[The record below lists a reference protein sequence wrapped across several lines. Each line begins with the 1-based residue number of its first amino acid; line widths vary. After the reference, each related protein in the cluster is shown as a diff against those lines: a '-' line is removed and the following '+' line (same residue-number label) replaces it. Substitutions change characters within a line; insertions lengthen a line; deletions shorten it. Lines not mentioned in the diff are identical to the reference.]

1 MGKPMKFHSHSSAYT
16 KALKKG
22 LLISMGVLLM
32 GDATASESSVW
43 NKMMTPSLNVVQ
55 NQVKGTVINQ
65 ADQLPIPGATIK
77 VVGKT
82 TGTTT
87 DASGN
92 FVIDAEPNDVLE
104 ISFLG
109 FVTARYTV
117 TSSDQA
123 IKIELSEDSS
133 DLNEVVVTGYSSQ
146 RKKDLTGSVA
156 VVNVTELKSQPA
168 GSAVEALQGR
178 ATGVQ
183 IVNDGAPGSTPQI
196 RIRGYST
203 INNNEP
209 LYIID
214 GVPYEG
220 KLSWLNQH
228 DIESMQVLKDA
239 SAASIY
245 GARANNGVVIVTTK
259 SGLEGKTRINLDL
272 YAGAGIPNK
281 GSFPDML
288 TPQ

>member
-1 MGKPMKFHSHSSAYT
+1 
-16 KALKKG
+16 
-22 LLISMGVLLM
+22 
-32 GDATASESSVW
+32 
-43 NKMMTPSLNVVQ
+43 
-55 NQVKGTVINQ
+55 
-65 ADQLPIPGATIK
+65 
-77 VVGKT
+77 
-82 TGTTT
+82 
-87 DASGN
+87 
-92 FVIDAEPNDVLE
+92 
-104 ISFLG
+104 
-109 FVTARYTV
+109 
-117 TSSDQA
+117 
-123 IKIELSEDSS
+123 
-133 DLNEVVVTGYSSQ
+133 
-146 RKKDLTGSVA
+146 
-156 VVNVTELKSQPA
+156 
-168 GSAVEALQGR
+168 QGR

-220 KLSWLNQH
+220 KLSWLNQN

-288 TPQ
+288 TPQQILDIDNAFDGTNLELPDYLLAGEATNWEVTPEDADMSKYNYFAKDRTSL